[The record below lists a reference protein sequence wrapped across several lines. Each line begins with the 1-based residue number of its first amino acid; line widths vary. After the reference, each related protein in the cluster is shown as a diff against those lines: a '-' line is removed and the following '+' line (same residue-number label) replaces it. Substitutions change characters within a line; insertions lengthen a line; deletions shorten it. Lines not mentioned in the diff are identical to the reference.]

1 MLALRCLMRLGG
13 INHWAGTSLHQTH
26 LGRLSFW
33 KDEPSAWTDIFW
45 LQGFDFKLVTLEQQ
59 GFGGWHALFQGLNPH
74 YSWLAF
80 SFPPRIFCSMIRLHD
95 RQKHREGGEETILRP
110 YMCVTVEWQEDK
122 RGHFPNFY
130 SSVYCIYVKVIFL
143 LTVNTTR
150 ITEG

>member
-1 MLALRCLMRLGG
+1 MRLGG

-80 SFPPRIFCSMIRLHD
+80 LSTPHLLLHD
-95 RQKHREGGEETILRP
+95 QTAWQTETQRGGWRDHPSALHVCNCWVAGRQERPLPKFLFQCILYICKSNFLINSKHNQDNGGVGSP
-110 YMCVTVEWQEDK
+110 
-122 RGHFPNFY
+122 HF
-130 SSVYCIYVKVIFL
+130 
-143 LTVNTTR
+143 
-150 ITEG
+150 